1 MTKEGVGCIE
11 GGGGGLDNGGGKGEH
26 NGKEKGREG
35 TLVMTR
41 NTTDSPWW

>member
-1 MTKEGVGCIE
+1 MGVGK
-11 GGGGGLDNGGGKGEH
+11 GKGEH
-26 NGKEKGREG
+26 NGKEKWREG